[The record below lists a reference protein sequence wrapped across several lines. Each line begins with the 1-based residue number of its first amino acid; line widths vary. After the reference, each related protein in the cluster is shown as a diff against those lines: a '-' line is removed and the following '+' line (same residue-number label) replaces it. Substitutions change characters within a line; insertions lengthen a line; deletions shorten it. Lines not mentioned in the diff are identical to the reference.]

1 MADILEVPYDLAAFA
16 ELLKG
21 WQKIGVTHYVFDD
34 EGKGEI
40 HKVLPQTLD
49 SLLQEIERKQIISH
63 AIQPVVIPL
72 LEACALSKRGG
83 YMVSTLAPRI
93 VKSGL
98 APLREALEREGA
110 IAPEELYELAEAF
123 PIWSG
128 LPENLWEAVCRTAE
142 MGVESRKLSLL
153 VRDVIETIEEGEA
166 IVTRFQLALEKCQ
179 GTQGLSADLSVLE
192 AFRQSAEK
200 TRANLRILADWLKQ
214 APPAIDIAVLPSASQ
229 APATEAENL
238 DSILARLAAGGDL

>member
-1 MADILEVPYDLAAFA
+1 
-16 ELLKG
+16 
-21 WQKIGVTHYVFDD
+21 
-34 EGKGEI
+34 
-40 HKVLPQTLD
+40 
-49 SLLQEIERKQIISH
+49 
-63 AIQPVVIPL
+63 
-72 LEACALSKRGG
+72 
-83 YMVSTLAPRI
+83 
-93 VKSGL
+93 
-98 APLREALEREGA
+98 
-110 IAPEELYELAEAF
+110 
-123 PIWSG
+123 
-128 LPENLWEAVCRTAE
+128 